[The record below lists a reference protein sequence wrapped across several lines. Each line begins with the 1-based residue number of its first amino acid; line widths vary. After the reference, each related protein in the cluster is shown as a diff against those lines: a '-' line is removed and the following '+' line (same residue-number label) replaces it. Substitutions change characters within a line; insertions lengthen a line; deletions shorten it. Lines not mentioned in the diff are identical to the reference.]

1 MTISDGY
8 MMKYNFKHKIIIA
21 KFQPF
26 FHFLDFKEG
35 Y

>member
-1 MTISDGY
+1 MTIFDDY

-26 FHFLDFKEG
+26 SHLLDFKEG